1 MSSILFTEERL
12 QEAVKEIANKINDS
26 HSISDELTP
35 VFICVLNG
43 AYMFFSDLTKE
54 IKFNINIDFL
64 RVKSYIGQISGKLEI
79 TKDIETSILH
89 RKVYLIDDIFDSGQT
104 INKVT
109 EHLEKYFPEEIIP
122 VVLFKKQFV
131 KTPKNLIFGI
141 ELQDESFL
149 VGYGL
154 DNSKGYQRNLK
165 YILGEQSQD

>member
-12 QEAVKEIANKINDS
+12 QQAVKEIANKINDS

-54 IKFNINIDFL
+54 IKFNINIDFI
-64 RVKSYIGQISGKLEI
+64 RAKSYIGQTSGDLEI

-109 EHLEKYFPEEIIP
+109 FHLEKYFPEEIIP

-131 KTPKNLIFGI
+131 NTPKNLIFGI
-141 ELQDESFL
+141 ELQDESFIK
-149 VGYGL
+149 GYGL
-154 DNSKGYQRNLK
+154 DDEKGFCRNLPF
-165 YILGEQSQD
+165 ILGDQFQD